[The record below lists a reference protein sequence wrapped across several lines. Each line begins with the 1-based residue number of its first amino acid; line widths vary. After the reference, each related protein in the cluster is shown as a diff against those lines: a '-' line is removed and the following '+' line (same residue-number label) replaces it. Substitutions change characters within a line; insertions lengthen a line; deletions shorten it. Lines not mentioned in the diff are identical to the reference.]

1 MKNMNFI
8 QRLLS
13 RKVYEYDS
21 GINNKPITLPEK
33 KIVTKKP
40 KKVEMSQHEE
50 MRRALERNH
59 NRGIYSDG
67 IGVGP

>member
-21 GINNKPITLPEK
+21 GINNKQITLPEK

-40 KKVEMSQHEE
+40 KVEMSQYEE
-50 MRRALERNH
+50 QRRALERNR
-59 NRGIYSDG
+59 NKGIYSDG